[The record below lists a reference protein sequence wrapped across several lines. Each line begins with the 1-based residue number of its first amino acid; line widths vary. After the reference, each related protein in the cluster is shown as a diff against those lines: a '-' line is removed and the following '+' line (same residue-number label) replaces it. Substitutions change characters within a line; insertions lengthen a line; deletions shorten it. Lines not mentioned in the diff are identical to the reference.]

1 MDGKGEGGG
10 SAGAA
15 LEPSGERSRERAILC
30 LVLYD
35 TSDVTRNGRKV
46 GDLQKVLKAH
56 FQRSSWGGGII
67 PMEQGDY
74 GLRERYDTGA
84 AER

>member
-1 MDGKGEGGG
+1 MEWKKGGG
-10 SAGAA
+10 TGAA
-15 LEPSGERSRERAILC
+15 LEPSGERSSERAILC

-35 TSDVTRNGRKV
+35 TSDVPRKERKV
-46 GDLQKVLKAH
+46 GDLQKVLKAR
-56 FQRSSWGGGII
+56 FQRSSRGRGMT
-67 PMEQGDY
+67 PMEQGNY